1 MYSVA
6 SRRPGDTSLQTGV
19 KFILYIS
26 RGPHPALKLS
36 RHALKLHAAS
46 WCVRESVIETRG
58 EVVIHHCDC
67 ATYIHSVRKRV
78 VCGGNIQSSYQ
89 ANMFRLFRS
98 TLGIEKGV
106 VVGEFVSALYD

>member
-6 SRRPGDTSLQTGV
+6 SRRPGDTSLQTEV
-19 KFILYIS
+19 NFILYIS
-26 RGPHPALKLS
+26 RGPHPALKLP

-58 EVVIHHCDC
+58 EVIIHHRDC
-67 ATYIHSVRKRV
+67 TTYSHAVRNWV

-89 ANMFRLFRS
+89 ANMFCLVRS
-98 TLGIEKGV
+98 TLGIGKRG
-106 VVGEFVSALYD
+106 SSR